1 MFEYSFVSCFAYVGL
16 SDALQAPGVE
26 VSEEGLERL
35 YHGHGHTCA
44 EIFALRHGQ
53 LERLPDVVLFPKCHE
68 VSICSVFSCYSLCL
82 TVSTSILHRLA
93 TFCWPPLFQPHIVLN
108 GEAQGPGRV
117 SCV

>member
-1 MFEYSFVSCFAYVGL
+1 MFKHSFVSCSAYVGL
-16 SDALQAPGVE
+16 SYALQAPGVE

-68 VSICSVFSCYSLCL
+68 VSDFSCYSLCL
-82 TVSTSILHRLA
+82 TVRTSILH
-93 TFCWPPLFQPHIVLN
+93 
-108 GEAQGPGRV
+108 
-117 SCV
+117 